1 MTGRVLVLGG
11 GGFVGRAV
19 MAALGDN
26 AVAASRRPVPG
37 VAHVLCDAADRA
49 SLAAACAGASA
60 VVNAAAGSPASMLRA
75 TENLCAVAGQG
86 GQPIVHLSSMAVYGA
101 AEGLVREDAR
111 LDGASSAYAA
121 GKIAC
126 EAALRR
132 FETSGGAVSI
142 LRPGIVYGPG
152 DQQWIGRLCRLLRAG
167 RLGDLGAAGD
177 GFCNLVHVRDVAAAC
192 LACLHAPGGTFNLAA
207 RTPARWN
214 AVLSTL
220 ALAIGAVPLRRIGHR
235 RLALERRVLAA
246 PLEIAKRAASR
257 AGLAPG
263 RLPEPL
269 PPSLLALFARQIR
282 LDPARADGSAS
293 AAATTG
299 PAWRKPPPGSPP
311 RHDR

>member
-37 VAHVLCDAADRA
+37 MAHVLCDAADRA

-207 RTPARWN
+207 RTPA
-214 AVLSTL
+214 
-220 ALAIGAVPLRRIGHR
+220 
-235 RLALERRVLAA
+235 ALERGVVDPGPGDRGGAAAPHRPPAPGAGTSCARSPAGDRQACRVPGRFGAGPPAGAPAALAA
-246 PLEIAKRAASR
+246 GAVRPPDTSRSR
-257 AGLAPG
+257 ARRRLGFSRSDDGPGLA
-263 RLPEPL
+263 E
-269 PPSLLALFARQIR
+269 
-282 LDPARADGSAS
+282 
-293 AAATTG
+293 AAAWFT
-299 PAWRKPPPGSPP
+299 AQA
-311 RHDR
+311 